1 MIQLVTLYV
10 RRQVAQIAMLV
21 GALLFGASVSLPS
34 QASELA
40 APVARAVHRAYE
52 LNQDE
57 KLDEALKVLESLAP
71 SRQYDQAYVQR
82 MLGIF
87 YWQAEKPEQAAA
99 SLKLAADAG
108 VLEGATQQ
116 QTLQALADI
125 SLNNRAYSQAERS
138 YQALLAWQGEPVPTR
153 EQRAN
158 WQLRLTQVF
167 YQQEKWKA
175 LLASVDAYETLVDS
189 PDDIALNMRLNAQ
202 MQLSHWKGALQTSQ
216 RLLAR
221 HPDEIVWWQQQ
232 TSLYLR
238 LKQPKAALAS
248 LQQMDRAGHTLS
260 EQELRSLSQL
270 YANQRIPEQ
279 AAKVLARLPD
289 ADSDIELIVSQAR
302 YWQQAREWDKALAFW
317 QRASDKDVSYAW
329 DYGRLLA
336 QQNHYQQALA
346 ALERLPEPT
355 AEQLLAK
362 VQVLFRLEHFESA
375 KSVAEQA
382 HRLKPSDSSASWLQY
397 LSSLGH

>member
-1 MIQLVTLYV
+1 MKQFTYQVSRSVLMVLMLSGLVATTLPV
-10 RRQVAQIAMLV
+10 NAN
-21 GALLFGASVSLPS
+21 
-34 QASELA
+34 ELA
-40 APVARAVHRAYE
+40 APVARAVHRA
-52 LNQDE
+52 NQLSVDD
-57 KLDEALKVLESLAP
+57 KLEEALTLLQGLQP
-71 SRQYDQAYVQR
+71 SRRYDQAYVQHL
-82 MLGIF
+82 LGIF
-87 YWQAEKPEQAAA
+87 YWRTEQPEQALA
-99 SLKLAADAG
+99 SWKLAVEAA
-108 VLEGATQQ
+108 VLEGATLQ
-116 QTLQALADI
+116 QALQNLADV
-125 SLNNRAYSQAERS
+125 SLNSGDFAEAQAR
-138 YQALLAWQGEPVPTR
+138 YQSLLDWQGEPEPTQQ
-153 EQRAN
+153 QRAS
-158 WQLRLTQVF
+158 WQLRLTQAF
-167 YQQEKWKA
+167 YQQEQWQQ
-175 LLASVDAYETLVDS
+175 LLGSVDAYEVMVDS
-189 PDDIALNMRLNAQ
+189 PETSALNMRLNAQ
-202 MQLSHWKGALQTSQ
+202 IQLSDWSGALKTTQ

-221 HPDEIVWWQQQ
+221 HPEQAVWWQQQ

-238 LKQPKAALAS
+238 LEQPKAALAS
-248 LQQMDRAGHTLS
+248 LQQMERAGHSLS

-279 AAKVLARLPD
+279 AAKVLARLPE
-289 ADSDIELIVSQAR
+289 ADSDIELIISQAR

-317 QRASDKDVSYAW
+317 QRASDKDASYAW

-336 QQNHYQQALA
+336 QQNHHQQALT